1 MFFPVAYHFAHLL
14 HTLSEIFHWWAVRE
28 PHKIDTLTVLNM
40 TDLPRID
47 IKEYSWDTD
56 YIMFDTLLKENKAD
70 EEAFKSSM
78 NGKTRVSSR

>member
-1 MFFPVAYHFAHLL
+1 MFFPVANHFAHLL
-14 HTLSEIFHWWAVRE
+14 HTLSEICHWWAVRE

-70 EEAFKSSM
+70 VRRSIYVA
-78 NGKTRVSSR
+78 